1 MTALF
6 DRVRKNGRSVMR
18 RRLESYLFASA
29 ILLTT
34 AGCAGDG
41 GRAKHVPQQ
50 AEFNIKQVT
59 EEVMT
64 YAAREPERALDAI
77 DSLRCI
83 GLPDYQADLLRV
95 RVYNQGLEGTM
106 LDSAITIGERLVRL
120 EVAQNNLGYRQDLL
134 EALVNACRQKHD
146 FERAIR
152 WGSELTA
159 LCREKGEETE
169 ALRNEAEL
177 GLYITHTGRQQQGL
191 AKIDSVLAALR
202 SVRKFNELDAWTIA
216 SKRKITVLKETGHP
230 EQVIPV
236 ARDIIDRLTDYELHP
251 DDFRDGTYREPSD
264 DDRQGYID
272 FYRAQAYGFL
282 AEAYARSGND
292 QEARAFL
299 DKFEQSDYGQT
310 LDGRKSI
317 APTWIM
323 LGETRKLEAMYEDLT
338 TARFREYEQNLEIE
352 RQKAKAEH
360 SRQVAFRLGLLV
372 VLLLSVIGILIYY
385 QRVITKKNRVL
396 AREISEAI
404 EYKEKSLLSKEK
416 EKRVR
421 PDTPELS
428 SLNDAQLFQFFREAI
443 LGDELFLN
451 PSLDRQQLMDKY
463 HISKDRIGAA
473 FKQGSEY
480 ESLIDFLNDCR
491 LDYSTKLLAT
501 RPDMTVG
508 EIAAASG
515 FASIKTFGRNFKRRF
530 TLTPTEFREQRQQ
543 L

>member
-41 GRAKHVPQQ
+41 GRAKHVPHQ

-77 DSLRCI
+77 DSLCCI

-120 EVAQNNLGYRQDLL
+120 EVAQNNMGYRQDLL

-152 WGSELTA
+152 WSSELTA

-251 DDFRDGTYREPSD
+251 DEFRDGTYREPSD

>member
-1 MTALF
+1 MIMKKGSYIIAAITA
-6 DRVRKNGRSVMR
+6 N
-18 RRLESYLFASA
+18 
-29 ILLTT
+29 LLMT
-34 AGCAGDG
+34 AGCADDG
-41 GRAKHVPQQ
+41 GKTKNVSKPVD
-50 AEFNIKQVT
+50 FNIKQVT

-64 YAAREPERALDAI
+64 YAAREPERALDVI
-77 DSLRCI
+77 DSLRRV
-83 GLPDYQADLLRV
+83 GFPDYQADLLRV
-95 RVYNQGLEGTM
+95 RVYNQGLEGKM
-106 LDSAITIGERLVRL
+106 LDSAITIGERLARL
-120 EVAQNNLGYRQDLL
+120 EVAQNNLEYRQDVL

-177 GLYITHTGRQQQGL
+177 GFYITHMGRQQQGL
-191 AKIDSVLAALR
+191 AKIDSVLNVLR

-216 SKRKITVLKETGHP
+216 AKRKAVVLKETGHP

-236 ARDIIDRLTDYELHP
+236 AREIIDRLSDYELHP

-292 QEARAFL
+292 QQARAFL
-299 DKFEQSDYGQT
+299 EQYGQSDYGQT

-317 APTWIM
+317 APTWFL
-323 LGETRKLEAMYEDLT
+323 LGESQKLEAMYEDLT
-338 TARFREYEQNLEIE
+338 TARFREYEQKMEIE
-352 RQKAKAEH
+352 RQKEQAEH
-360 SRQVAFRLGLLV
+360 ARQVALGLGLLV
-372 VLLLSVIGILIYY
+372 LLLLSVIGILIYY

-396 AREISEAI
+396 AREISEAT
-404 EYKEKSLLSKEK
+404 EYKEKSLQMNKMEK
-416 EKRVR
+416 HVR
-421 PDTPELS
+421 PDASDLS
-428 SLNDAQLFQFFREAI
+428 SLDDAGLFQFFREAI
-443 LGDELFLN
+443 LGEELFLN
-451 PSLDRQQLMDKY
+451 PSLDRQLLMDTY

>member
-1 MTALF
+1 MNMSLSHQEFQSILKTVITLLAVMNIWLMT
-6 DRVRKNGRSVMR
+6 S
-18 RRLESYLFASA
+18 
-29 ILLTT
+29 
-34 AGCAGDG
+34 GCAGHG
-41 GRAKHVPQQ
+41 GKTEHVPQP
-50 AEFNIKQVT
+50 ADFNIKQVT
-59 EEVMT
+59 EDVMT
-64 YAAREPERALDAI
+64 HAAREPERALDVI
-77 DSLRCI
+77 DSLRHE

-106 LDSAITIGERLVRL
+106 LDSAITIGERLARL
-120 EVAQNNLGYRQDLL
+120 DVAQNNLEYRQDLL
-134 EALVNACRQKHD
+134 ETLVNACRQQHD

-152 WGSELTA
+152 WGTELTA

-177 GLYITHTGRQQQGL
+177 GLYITHMGLQQQGL
-191 AKIDSVLAALR
+191 AKIDSVLTALR
-202 SVRKFNELDAWTIA
+202 GVRKFNELDAWTIA
-216 SKRKITVLKETGHP
+216 AKRKIIVLKETGHP

-264 DDRQGYID
+264 VDRQGYID
-272 FYRAQAYGFL
+272 FYRAQAYGYL
-282 AEAYARSGND
+282 AEAYAHSGND
-292 QEARAFL
+292 QQARAFL

-317 APTWIM
+317 APTWTL
-323 LGETRKLEAMYEDLT
+323 LGKTQKLEAMYEDLT
-338 TARFREYEQNLEIE
+338 TARFREYEQKMEIE

-360 SRQVAFRLGLLV
+360 ARQVALGLGLLV
-372 VLLLSVIGILIYY
+372 VLLLSVIGILIHY

-404 EYKEKSLLSKEK
+404 EFKEKSLQMKKKEK
-416 EKRVR
+416 PVR
-421 PDTPELS
+421 PDTADLS
-428 SLNDAQLFQFFREAI
+428 SLTDAQLFQFFREAI

-451 PSLDRQQLMDKY
+451 PSLDRQQLMDTY

-473 FKQGSEY
+473 FKQGSEF

-501 RPDMTVG
+501 RPDMTIG
-508 EIAAASG
+508 EVATASG
-515 FASIKTFGRNFKRRF
+515 FASLKTFGRNFKRRF
-530 TLTPTEFREQRQQ
+530 TLTPTEYREQRQQ
-543 L
+543 M

>member
-77 DSLRCI
+77 DSLRRI

-152 WGSELTA
+152 WSSKLTA

-282 AEAYARSGND
+282 AEAYARSGNN

>member
-1 MTALF
+1 
-6 DRVRKNGRSVMR
+6 MR

-41 GRAKHVPQQ
+41 GRAKHVPHQ

-77 DSLRCI
+77 DSLRRI

-95 RVYNQGLEGTM
+95 RAYNQGLEGTM

-120 EVAQNNLGYRQDLL
+120 EVVQNNLGYRQDLL

-216 SKRKITVLKETGHP
+216 SKRKIIVLKETGHP

-251 DDFRDGTYREPSD
+251 DEFRDGTYREPSD

>member
-41 GRAKHVPQQ
+41 GRAKHVPHQ

-77 DSLRCI
+77 DSLCCI

-120 EVAQNNLGYRQDLL
+120 EVAQNNMGYRQDLL

-152 WGSELTA
+152 WSSELTA

-202 SVRKFNELDAWTIA
+202 GVRKFNELDAWTIA

-251 DDFRDGTYREPSD
+251 DEFRDGTYREPSD
-264 DDRQGYID
+264 DDRQGYIG

-282 AEAYARSGND
+282 AEAYARRGND

-443 LGDELFLN
+443 LGDERFLN

-508 EIAAASG
+508 EISAASG

>member
-1 MTALF
+1 MKKGGFIIAAFT
-6 DRVRKNGRSVMR
+6 
-18 RRLESYLFASA
+18 A
-29 ILLTT
+29 ILLMT
-34 AGCAGDG
+34 AGCAGNG
-41 GRAKHVPQQ
+41 GKTKLGSQPAD
-50 AEFNIKQVT
+50 FNIKQVT

-64 YAAREPERALDAI
+64 YAAREPERALDAV
-77 DSLRCI
+77 DSLRSM

-106 LDSAITIGERLVRL
+106 LDSAITIGERLACL
-120 EVAQNNLGYRQDLL
+120 EVAQNNLEYRQDLL
-134 EALVNACRQKHD
+134 ETLVNACRQKQD

-177 GLYITHTGRQQQGL
+177 GLYITHMGRQQQGL

-202 SVRKFNELDAWTIA
+202 NVRKFNELDAWTIA
-216 SKRKITVLKETGHP
+216 AKRKVTVLKEAGHP

-236 ARDIIDRLTDYELHP
+236 TSDIIDRLTDYEMHP
-251 DDFRDGTYREPSD
+251 DVFRDGTYREPSD

-292 QEARAFL
+292 QQARAFL

-323 LGETRKLEAMYEDLT
+323 LGDSKKMEAMYEDLT
-338 TARFREYEQNLEIE
+338 TARFREYEQTIEIE
-352 RQKAKAEH
+352 RQKDNAKHA
-360 SRQVAFRLGLLV
+360 RQVALGLGLLV

-404 EYKEKSLLSKEK
+404 EYREKSLQLKGMDKHVST
-416 EKRVR
+416 
-421 PDTPELS
+421 DTSDLS
-428 SLNDAQLFQFFREAI
+428 SLDDAGLFQFLREVI

-451 PSLDRQQLMDKY
+451 PSLDRQQLMDTY

-473 FKQGSEY
+473 FKQGSEF

-491 LDYSTKLLAT
+491 LNYSTKLLAT
-501 RPDMTVG
+501 RPDMTIG
-508 EIAAASG
+508 EVAAASG
-515 FASIKTFGRNFKRRF
+515 FASFKTFGRNFKRRF
-530 TLTPTEFREQRQQ
+530 TLTPTEYREQRQQ